1 MIKGILS
8 CDNIMKK
15 KIMINLHKKYDVEH
29 FLSKVPRKSLIKE
42 LVKRND
48 IWVYDFSS
56 DIEYQIRIG
65 DLLDTPDKGA
75 TKILVI
81 RK

>member
-1 MIKGILS
+1 
-8 CDNIMKK
+8 MKN
-15 KIMINLHKKYDVEH
+15 KIMINLHKKCGVEY
-29 FLSKVPRKSLIKE
+29 FLSKVSRKSLIKE

-48 IWVYDFSS
+48 IWVYDFGT
-56 DIEYQIRIG
+56 DVEYQIRIG
-65 DLLDTPDKGA
+65 DLSDTPGKGA

>member
-1 MIKGILS
+1 
-8 CDNIMKK
+8 MKN
-15 KIMINLHKKYDVEH
+15 KIVTNLHKKCGVEY
-29 FLSKVPRKSLIKE
+29 FLSKVSKKSLIKE
-42 LVKRND
+42 LERRKN
-48 IWVYDFSS
+48 IWVYDFGT

-65 DLLDTPDKGA
+65 ELSDTPDKGA